1 MTLPCSPSKRY
12 RTCPVTEEDEAEGQ
26 KDTDGRGAVVK
37 RGRGRPRKTDSHAAN
52 QGKQEVQAAPGRR
65 KRGRPRKVAEDES
78 RHAPARQDLVDDGE
92 DGESRLQR
100 DRRRKLPQES
110 TRSDSLQNRFVMRVI
125 SERSRRNKV
134 LLKQN
139 KDGETHNGELEAYGE
154 LIEQAHKLVDEQPG
168 GQEPQEDEE
177 ANKAF
182 LHFVP
187 FVDMRDV
194 RECMPERLIGC
205 MKKYDLSSNPKRLRG
220 QLLQR
225 LEDPLGSKQ
234 EEELVT
240 SLLWISVFHNHVECC
255 VAARQLLQKFLRS
268 ARLSLAVFDQD
279 VYNCMVDVGI
289 PEREVGQLLKVEM
302 HAADVTRAQS
312 DATSKKAR
320 PPYIIHSKGTRIC
333 VKTKMEGWKEGRLM
347 EFDSKQ
353 YYYNVE
359 ILPPSKYKHPQHKEF
374 PSHEFIAP
382 QEEEE
387 KSTDGK
393 DGILYVGRL
402 FLVIK
407 DAMES
412 RWMRPSK
419 EKRLQWIA
427 LILRLLADPRIQQ
440 DGTFELR
447 DLDGEMADGHNARE
461 AIASCLHTL
470 VRSWRWEDVKAQL
483 MEVFFDDDV
492 TVSNQSRCQLLRQ
505 LWPYSQDT
513 ERVHSSLTARLMKT
527 MLGKEVA
534 GDEVGSPMELVELS
548 QLVRKVNF
556 VVEEEE
562 LFKEAVESRSRE
574 KMNAKDLNIFCL
586 CLEMVVSRLVKASLC
601 SADAKAYAE
610 SLSAVFERWQRS
622 LQRSQQ
628 GSFLSCRAVLIR
640 VQCCL
645 PC

>member
-1 MTLPCSPSKRY
+1 MQPTKGNR
-12 RTCPVTEEDEAEGQ
+12 RF
-26 KDTDGRGAVVK
+26 
-37 RGRGRPRKTDSHAAN
+37 
-52 QGKQEVQAAPGRR
+52 KQLQA
-65 KRGRPRKVAEDES
+65 
-78 RHAPARQDLVDDGE
+78 
-92 DGESRLQR
+92 GESEGDQGRSQKTRAGML
-100 DRRRKLPQES
+100 LPDKTLSMTVKTEKAES

-240 SLLWISVFHNHVECC
+240 SLLWISVAFPLFATLVPHMAVQVFHNHVECC

-268 ARLSLAVFDQD
+268 ARQVKPLREANLPGDTTSRLSLAVFDQD

-407 DAMES
+407 DAME

-548 QLVRKVNF
+548 QLKVNF

-586 CLEMVVSRLVKASLC
+586 CLEMVVSRLSSNAGRGACRGVSKGVFYPVELFLSE
-601 SADAKAYAE
+601 Y
-610 SLSAVFERWQRS
+610 SAVFLVEALAISQSRYPTVLRFHLIS
-622 LQRSQQ
+622 L
-628 GSFLSCRAVLIR
+628 
-640 VQCCL
+640 
-645 PC
+645 